1 MRRIRQLGVRLAIDD
16 FGTGYSSLSYLPE
29 LPVDMLKIDRS
40 FVAGLDSG
48 RETLA
53 VVRSIIRLAATLG
66 LVTLAEGIER
76 PEQAAR
82 LRTIGAEL
90 GQGYFFARPLTTPQ
104 LATYLA
110 GDVSDAA
117 GAAG

>member
-1 MRRIRQLGVRLAIDD
+1 M
-16 FGTGYSSLSYLPE
+16 P
-29 LPVDMLKIDRS
+29 
-40 FVAGLDSG
+40 
-48 RETLA
+48 
-53 VVRSIIRLAATLG
+53 
-66 LVTLAEGIER
+66 TLAEGIER

-90 GQGYFFARPLTTPQ
+90 GQGYYFARPLTTPQ

-110 GDVSDAA
+110 GDASDAA

>member
-1 MRRIRQLGVRLAIDD
+1 MTKTPLPSVRDLSICFRQG
-16 FGTGYSSLSYLPE
+16 
-29 LPVDMLKIDRS
+29 
-40 FVAGLDSG
+40 G

-90 GQGYFFARPLTTPQ
+90 GQGYYFARPLTTPQ

-110 GDVSDAA
+110 GDASEAA